1 MKEFGFTKQ
10 TLNITRAIR
19 LATPCVLVADDE
31 PANRLL
37 IGKLLERLGCAT
49 VSVPSADDAVE
60 ATKVQHFDLILMDCS
75 MPGKSGYDA
84 TREIRELETDGLQTP
99 IVAFTASHESEVLDR
114 SNEKHKNQEKKREKL
129 KTA

>member
-49 VSVPSADDAVE
+49 VSVPSADDAV
-60 ATKVQHFDLILMDCS
+60 L
-75 MPGKSGYDA
+75 
-84 TREIRELETDGLQTP
+84 
-99 IVAFTASHESEVLDR
+99 
-114 SNEKHKNQEKKREKL
+114 
-129 KTA
+129 